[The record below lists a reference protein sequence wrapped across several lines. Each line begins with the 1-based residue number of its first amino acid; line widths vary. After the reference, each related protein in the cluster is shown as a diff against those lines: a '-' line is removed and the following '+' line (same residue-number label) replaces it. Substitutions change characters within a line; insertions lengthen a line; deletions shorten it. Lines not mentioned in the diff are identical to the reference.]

1 MTPDAELICPKPLT
15 LGSLFAGI
23 GGFEL
28 GLERTG
34 GFKTEWQ
41 VEIDPYCQRVLAK
54 HWPDVRRWDDVRTF
68 PPPGEWG
75 VDVICGGFPC
85 QDISLA
91 GKGIGSDGNRSGLWR
106 EYIRIVREIR
116 PRFVIVENV
125 ANLLFDGLSRIL
137 GELSTC
143 GYDAE
148 WEAIPAAAVG
158 APHYRDRVFLFANAR
173 GQHGRFVPKSVHKR
187 SYLRFPN
194 DDRTTQE
201 WSNNRNLSV
210 LVPGI
215 HSGTSEN
222 WWRAQSRM
230 DRSVNGIP
238 DRLER
243 VGSLGNAVVPQCAEW
258 IGRRLLEAISQ

>member
-1 MTPDAELICPKPLT
+1 MKPLT

-41 VEIDPYCQRVLAK
+41 VEIDPFCRRVLAK

-85 QDISLA
+85 QDISRA
-91 GKGIGSDGNRSGLWR
+91 GYQLRIDAPRSGLWSK
-106 EYIRIVREIR
+106 YASIIREIR

-125 ANLLFDGLSRIL
+125 AALLESGMGRVL
-137 GELSTC
+137 GDLAKI

-148 WEAIPAAAVG
+148 WQSIPAALLR
-158 APHYRDRVFLFANAR
+158 APHIRQRVWILAYPIGAFGDRPLLSKISGEMGRSSEIGCPDWKFFELGAHLSTRLAKWR
-173 GQHGRFVPKSVHKR
+173 SLGQPGLVRI
-187 SYLRFPN
+187 
-194 DDRTTQE
+194 DD
-201 WSNNRNLSV
+201 
-210 LVPGI
+210 
-215 HSGTSEN
+215 
-222 WWRAQSRM
+222 
-230 DRSVNGIP
+230 GIP
-238 DRLER
+238 NVLDRLR
-243 VGSLGNAVVPQCAEW
+243 GTGNAVVPQCAEW
-258 IGRRLLEAISQ
+258 IGRRLLEAIGDEAS